1 MTGRHSGDTGG
12 LPAEDDAP
20 PDLAEW
26 SLHCFCLGA
35 RSTPHSI
42 VRTDGNGRLLLAA
55 TEPVTLEQLRAEGL
69 APTES
74 QLRLLEVY
82 DLIERTDRTV
92 QTTFPVLGPASIL
105 GLRGELEAVAAG
117 NRTALAAA
125 AGDVLA
131 GLRTEG
137 LAGSAFAL
145 VFGHALD
152 GQFWD
157 SLRRRGM
164 LPSTTLSI
172 EYPFWRGSF
181 WASYPL
187 RSFAAGTNEFRV
199 EGATLTMVWTDAT
212 SEALAALARS
222 EATRGWLEG
231 IAGTAAQ
238 APSHVRRP
246 GGRSPIPLLRAGE
259 RTRLSQACEA
269 LAMTAADLVP
279 DGSSCRQLLLASGV
293 NADERTAAVIIAHE
307 LIWAIAEEMMS
318 AGMFALPPE
327 DDLDTHLLLTLG

>member
-1 MTGRHSGDTGG
+1 MTGRHSGGSRG
-12 LPAEDDAP
+12 PPAEIDAP

-35 RSTPHSI
+35 RSTPHAI
-42 VRTDGNGRLLLAA
+42 VRADGSGRMLLAA
-55 TEPVTLEQLRAEGL
+55 TEAVTLEQLRSEGL

-82 DLIERTDRTV
+82 GLIERTDGTIR
-92 QTTFPVLGPASIL
+92 TTFPILGPACTL

-117 NRTALAAA
+117 NRTALAVGAGEILAA
-125 AGDVLA
+125 
-131 GLRTEG
+131 LRIEG

-152 GQFWD
+152 GQFWN
-157 SLRRRGM
+157 SLRQRGM

-187 RSFAAGTNEFRV
+187 RSFAAGTNELRV
-199 EGATLTMVWTDAT
+199 ERATLTMVWTEAT
-212 SEALAALARS
+212 SEALAAMARS
-222 EATRGWLEG
+222 KATRGWLES

-238 APSHVRRP
+238 APSHMRRP

-279 DGSSCRQLLLASGV
+279 DGSSCRRLLLASGV
-293 NADERTAAVIIAHE
+293 KADERTAAVIIAHE

-318 AGMFALPPE
+318 AGVFALPAAE
-327 DDLDTHLLLTLG
+327 DLDAHLLLTIG